1 MRQEGVLPEGNGCPT
16 CSSSALPCPPVAPP
30 TKPTS
35 PSTLARGWSFLAHTT
50 RYLLVLS
57 QEIPPSFCSPC
68 SMRYLWR

>member
-1 MRQEGVLPEGNGCPT
+1 MRQEGNDVLREGNGCPT

-57 QEIPPSFCSPC
+57 QEIPPSFCSNP
-68 SMRYLWR
+68 LL